1 MAGGLQFL
9 GALSANPGGLSTSS
23 SYKRPLTKE
32 TQRRTRL
39 QRADIWES
47 TLGQGSDSEREID
60 TKGMHVCIKPKKTQP
75 LQENK
80 KDPRTRKTENTALL
94 QKGVGAGGGD
104 RTPRREQC
112 DH

>member
-9 GALSANPGGLSTSS
+9 EPSLQTQEDSQLLSHIND
-23 SYKRPLTKE
+23 LTKE

-60 TKGMHVCIKPKKTQP
+60 TKGMHACIKPKKTQP

-80 KDPRTRKTENTALL
+80 KGSQDEKKTENALS
-94 QKGVGAGGGD
+94 A
-104 RTPRREQC
+104 
-112 DH
+112 